1 MTKEEFKK
9 IWESDI
15 SYDEIH
21 KGKLLAVEIKPTLS
35 WDGLDDFISKN
46 KVLGEIQCRKIL

>member
-9 IWESDI
+9 IWEADI

-21 KGKLLAVEIKPTLS
+21 KGKLLAVEIKPTPS
-35 WDGLDDFISKN
+35 WYGLDDFISKN